1 MWGKYVTLQFTKA
14 TGAITGS
21 QAQGCRLA
29 GCRLVHVGRVPVA
42 GIAGGMEIHK
52 PDAKPISRSIL
63 IAAEQKNSVY

>member
-1 MWGKYVTLQFTKA
+1 
-14 TGAITGS
+14 
-21 QAQGCRLA
+21 
-29 GCRLVHVGRVPVA
+29 VPVA